1 MHVVVH
7 FNLTLYVDYNSQAIY
22 LIRTIFYL
30 AVKKA
35 LKKNLGT
42 EMWSIKVRISNRII
56 KSVRATNMVFF
67 TIGENFMDLLRVSNY
82 IKSNCQVAAVKNFH

>member
-1 MHVVVH
+1 M
-7 FNLTLYVDYNSQAIY
+7 
-22 LIRTIFYL
+22 IRTIFYL

-67 TIGENFMDLLRVSNY
+67 YYWRKFYGLVES
-82 IKSNCQVAAVKNFH
+82 IKLH